1 MAFREHLGI
10 TKEIHRLLFSEES
23 QRAKSMETINFYNK
37 VKEIVIKSG
46 EDVEKGDDTL
56 QMFNFKVF
64 VAMLKELRI
73 KLDIAKEGLGPDKIM
88 RLINSGLDENVQT
101 SKQD

>member
-1 MAFREHLGI
+1 MTTKDFIMAFRDHLGI
-10 TKEIHRLLFSEES
+10 TKEIHKLLFSEES

-46 EDVEKGDDTL
+46 EDIEKGDDTL

-64 VAMLKELRI
+64 VSMLKELRI

-88 RLINSGLDENVQT
+88 RYINSGLD
-101 SKQD
+101 D

>member
-1 MAFREHLGI
+1 MD
-10 TKEIHRLLFSEES
+10 
-23 QRAKSMETINFYNK
+23 TINFYNK

-88 RLINSGLDENVQT
+88 RLINSGFDENVQT
-101 SKQD
+101 SKQDQA